1 MKLPKLNRLLAALA
15 INMSPKHLSDL
26 LATSTFT
33 VREKESTESLISFFN
48 LLLRKEGT
56 VKSFLVEVERL
67 FSVCSCAYMLSV
79 VKDFKKSNPDLLSVS
94 GSPDHPEY
102 KAPKIK
108 PQKKQITSFQHV
120 LFDISQDIDENE
132 LKIMVV
138 ASPIPE
144 SNKEGISKGYV
155 LFDQM
160 KRYGCIDENDT
171 ELLEEM
177 LRLFPLSK
185 ALDRLLEYRR
195 EYPCKSTAASPH
207 QCELTNSPHD
217 KSQCFS
223 HRCPVEP
230 VGQDASQPATYNIY
244 AYVIPSVHG
253 SLQQQQHKR
262 EESDADALIQIP
274 SCSQNIQHSTTSDSH
289 PILPCVHFNISYN
302 LTPTVVRTDPLAGR
316 KRAHD
321 DLNYGHDDRDESPPT
336 KRACSSAADTI

>member
-1 MKLPKLNRLLAALA
+1 MKLPKLNRLMAVLA
-15 INMSPKHLSDL
+15 INMSPKLLSDL
-26 LATSTFT
+26 LAVSTLT
-33 VREKESTESLISFFN
+33 VREKDGVESLMSFFN
-48 LLLRKEGT
+48 LLRRKEGT

-67 FSVCSCAYMLSV
+67 FSACCCADMLSM

-94 GSPDHPEY
+94 GSPVHPEY
-102 KAPKIK
+102 IAPKIK
-108 PQKKQITSFQHV
+108 PQKEQKTSFQRV
-120 LFDISQDIDENE
+120 LFDISQDINENE

-144 SNKEGISKGYV
+144 SNKEGITKGHA

-177 LRLFPLSK
+177 LSLFPLSK
-185 ALDRLLEYRR
+185 ALDRLLDYRR

-207 QCELTNSPHD
+207 QCELTNSPYD

-223 HRCPVEP
+223 HGRPVDP
-230 VGQDASQPATYNIY
+230 VGQDVSQPVTYHIC
-244 AYVIPSVHG
+244 VHG
-253 SLQQQQHKR
+253 SSQQQQHKR
-262 EESDADALIQIP
+262 EESDTDALIQIP
-274 SCSQNIQHSTTSDSH
+274 SCSQSIQHSTTSDSH
-289 PILPCVHFNISYN
+289 PILPCVHSNILYN
-302 LTPTVVRTDPLAGR
+302 LTLTVVRTDPLAGR

>member
-1 MKLPKLNRLLAALA
+1 MKLPKLNRLMAVLA

-26 LATSTFT
+26 LAASTFT

-67 FSVCSCAYMLSV
+67 FSVCSCTYMLSV

-94 GSPDHPEY
+94 GSPVHPEY

-185 ALDRLLEYRR
+185 ALDRLLEYKV

-207 QCELTNSPHD
+207 QCELMNSPHN

-223 HRCPVEP
+223 HGRPVKP
-230 VGQDASQPATYNIY
+230 VGQDASQPATYHIC
-244 AYVIPSVHG
+244 VHG

-274 SCSQNIQHSTTSDSH
+274 SCSQSIQHSTTSNSH
-289 PILPCVHFNISYN
+289 PNTPVQCNISYN

-321 DLNYGHDDRDESPPT
+321 NNYGHHDKAETPPT